1 MKDAEIRVEHL
12 TIGDTMNQHSFAFDH
27 WSLLQHPIMM
37 KCSRSRRDD
46 ILQSSGS
53 WAVNTS
59 VLISPFSCRLIM
71 ELFEG
76 VLHLVIV
83 YLQLAVSYPQEDS
96 AIRFIA
102 FGDGGGLP
110 GPPYVTVVQKAT
122 ADEMGRVAQNSATD
136 FILNVGDNF
145 YYHGVNDVN
154 DFRFK
159 ETFENVFTAPSLGN
173 IPWYILAGNHDHL
186 GNVSAQ
192 IAYSGISERWNF
204 PSLYYELSF
213 KIPDTNVSVTIL
225 MIDTVVI
232 CGNTY
237 QTNQPKG
244 PENPQLAQEQLQW
257 IQQKLAHSRSDY
269 LIVAGHYPVWSI
281 GEHGPTP
288 CLVDQLRPLLKKYN
302 VTAYIS
308 GHDHSLQFIREGEGI
323 AYIISGCGSFVDA
336 STENKRKV
344 PSDWLHFYNSE
355 MSALGGFILIQ
366 ITAEQMFASYRQPH
380 GLVVFRSALPKR
392 KF

>member
-1 MKDAEIRVEHL
+1 MD
-12 TIGDTMNQHSFAFDH
+12 
-27 WSLLQHPIMM
+27 
-37 KCSRSRRDD
+37 
-46 ILQSSGS
+46 
-53 WAVNTS
+53 
-59 VLISPFSCRLIM
+59 
-71 ELFEG
+71 LFER
-76 VLHLVIV
+76 VLHLAIG
-83 YLQLAVSYPQEDS
+83 YLQLVVSYPQEDS
-96 AIRFIA
+96 AVRFIA

-110 GPPYVTVVQKAT
+110 DPPYVTVIQKAT
-122 ADEMGRVAQNSATD
+122 AHEMGRVAQNSGAD
-136 FILNVGDNF
+136 FVLNVGDNF
-145 YYHGVNDVN
+145 YFHGVNDAN

-159 ETFENVFTAPSLGN
+159 ETFENVFTAPSLMS

-192 IAYSGISERWNF
+192 IAYSGISKRWNF
-204 PSLYYELSF
+204 PNLYYELNF
-213 KIPDTNVSVTIL
+213 KIPNTNVSVTIV
-225 MIDTVVI
+225 MIDTVLI

-237 QTNQPKG
+237 QVNQPKG

-257 IQQKLAHSRSDY
+257 IQEKLANSRSDY

-281 GEHGPTP
+281 GQHGPTP

-323 AYIISGCGSFVDA
+323 AYIVSGSGSFVDR
-336 STENKRKV
+336 STVHKKKV
-344 PSDWLHFYNSE
+344 PREWLHFYNSE
-355 MSALGGFILIQ
+355 ISALGGFILIQ

-380 GLVVFRSALPKR
+380 GMVVFQTVLPKR